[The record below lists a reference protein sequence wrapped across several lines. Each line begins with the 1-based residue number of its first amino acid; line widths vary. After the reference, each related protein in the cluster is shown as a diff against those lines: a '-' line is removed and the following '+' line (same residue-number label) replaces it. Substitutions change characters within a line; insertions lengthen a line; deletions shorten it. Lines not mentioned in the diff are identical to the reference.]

1 MDTVYIFLT
10 CCYCFAFVTC
20 ANDYYGNVPSD
31 SNLSVKPVA
40 DKSEAKYRSSNSSI
54 FEAKTAKSDYGYDT
68 FQNDIQRLCK
78 DLLMCVQLK
87 MLMNVSDIM
96 KADRYDLAQNVVL
109 EKVADGEYENGIS
122 RVDLE
127 KLKYSDKKNFGYVTA
142 LLVQKTLDIF
152 KTHSLKWDMLPG
164 INIRIFRNMNYGGGM
179 DLALEVQGK
188 VNPTLYFQN
197 FTQQYIKSFPL
208 QL

>member
-1 MDTVYIFLT
+1 MDTVYIFLM
-10 CCYCFAFVTC
+10 CCYCSAFVTC
-20 ANDYYGNVPSD
+20 ANDYYGYVISD
-31 SNLSVKPVA
+31 SSFSVKSVA
-40 DKSEAKYRSSNSSI
+40 NKLETKNQSSNSSTA
-54 FEAKTAKSDYGYDT
+54 EAKTTNSDSGYET
-68 FQNDIQRLCK
+68 FENEIQRHCK
-78 DLLMCVQLK
+78 DLFMCVQLK
-87 MLMNVSDIM
+87 MLMNVSDIL

-109 EKVADGEYENGIS
+109 EKVVDGEDWKGIS

-164 INIRIFRNMNYGGGM
+164 INIRIFRNLNYGGGM

-188 VNPTLYFQN
+188 GKFYVLLSKLY
-197 FTQQYIKSFPL
+197 TERH
-208 QL
+208 

>member
-1 MDTVYIFLT
+1 MDTVYIFLM

-20 ANDYYGNVPSD
+20 ANDYYGYVTSD
-31 SNLSVKPVA
+31 SNLSVESVA
-40 DKSEAKYRSSNSSI
+40 NKLEAKYQVSNSSTSEAKTTNSD
-54 FEAKTAKSDYGYDT
+54 SDYET
-68 FQNDIQRLCK
+68 LQNEIHRHCK
-78 DLLMCVQLK
+78 DLFMCVQLK
-87 MLMNVSDIM
+87 MLMNLSDIL

-109 EKVADGEYENGIS
+109 EKVARGVEANGIS

-127 KLKYSDKKNFGYVTA
+127 KLKYSEKKNFGYVTA

-164 INIRIFRNMNYGGGM
+164 INIRIFRNLNFGGGM

-188 VNPTLYFQN
+188 GKFYVLLSKLY
-197 FTQQYIKSFPL
+197 TERY
-208 QL
+208 